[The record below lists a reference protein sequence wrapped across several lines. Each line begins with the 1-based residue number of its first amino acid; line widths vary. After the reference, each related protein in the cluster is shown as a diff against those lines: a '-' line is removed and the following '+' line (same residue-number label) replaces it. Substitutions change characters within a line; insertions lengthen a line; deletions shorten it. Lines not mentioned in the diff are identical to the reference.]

1 MSATTPSDEIPMD
14 ILSSPSEGSFS
25 CSTGPT
31 TPSSSPLFRPSE
43 VDELKPAQL
52 APSRVL
58 NETDQLQEGVKNVC
72 VVGAGYVGGPTAAVL
87 ALYHPSI
94 KVEVLDRDP
103 SRIQRWQSPHLPVH
117 EPGLDTVVRIV
128 RDGAFIESHTSNSTP
143 LIGETSAPR
152 RQQNLFFTCNSAQA
166 ISRAD
171 IILMAVNTPTKMFGV
186 GAGCATN
193 MTAFDGAMRDVAAY
207 ARPGAI
213 IVEKSTVPAGTAERV
228 RKMLA
233 NRRPGVPFEV
243 LSNPEFLAE
252 GSAIE
257 NLTAPDRVLI
267 GSAATPSG
275 HQAAQILASLYTAW
289 VPRSRILTTN
299 AWSSELAKLVANAM
313 LAQRISSINSI
324 SVICERTGA
333 EVGQVAKAIGMDGRI
348 GPQFL
353 KAGLGFGG
361 SCFRKDIASL
371 AYLAESLGLDD
382 VAHYWRQVN
391 VMNER
396 QCNRFSRKIID
407 RFEGNLVGHK
417 LAMLGFAFKKNTGDT
432 RESLAVE
439 VIRVLLEERPA
450 EIAIFDP
457 YCHPEDILRELKEV
471 CPGPTLGQTVKIVT
485 DPYLACSQANA
496 VLVVTDCDQFR
507 NFPSQKLPA
516 PSISSNPKGLARNIT
531 AETCNEDVKRP
542 CARSESETWAHA
554 GVSYQLMP
562 QEVCVA
568 DCTDCRLTSTR
579 PTMESIE
586 WPRIAYNMVEPKW
599 VFDGRGL
606 LDAEELEKLG
616 VRVDVVGRQPSLDS
630 LAGII

>member
-1 MSATTPSDEIPMD
+1 MSGDEIPMD
-14 ILSSPSEGSFS
+14 DFSPSSESSLS

-43 VDELKPAQL
+43 IDDLKLGAVPQ
-52 APSRVL
+52 SRVL
-58 NETDQLQEGVKNVC
+58 SETMMARTAVKNIC

-94 KVEVLDRDP
+94 SVEVLDRDP
-103 SRIQRWQSPHLPVH
+103 SRIQRWQSQHLPVH
-117 EPGLDTVVRIV
+117 EPGLDTVVRIG
-128 RDGAFIESHTSNSTP
+128 RDGAQINQEAGIEAASPAS
-143 LIGETSAPR
+143 R
-152 RQQNLFFTCNSAQA
+152 RPQNLFFTCKSAQA

-193 MTAFDGAMRDVAAY
+193 MTAFDGAMRDVAAH
-207 ARPGAI
+207 AKPGAI
-213 IVEKSTVPAGTAERV
+213 IVEKSTVPGGTAERV

-233 NRRPGVPFEV
+233 IHRPGVPFEV

-252 GSAIE
+252 GSAVE

-275 HQAAQILASLYTAW
+275 RQAAQTLANLYAAW
-289 VPRSRILTTN
+289 VSPSRILKTN

-324 SVICERTGA
+324 SAICEGTGA
-333 EVGQVAKAIGMDGRI
+333 EVDQVAKAIGMDMRI

-396 QCNRFSRKIID
+396 QRDRFSRKIID
-407 RFEGNLVGHK
+407 RFEGNLVGRK

-439 VIRVLLEERPA
+439 IMRTLLEERPA

-457 YCHPEDILRELKEV
+457 YCREEDILRELAAV
-471 CPGPTLGQTVKIVT
+471 CPSTALEQIVKVHP
-485 DPYLACSQANA
+485 DAYLACAQAHA

-507 NFPSQKLPA
+507 HTPA
-516 PSISSNPKGLARNIT
+516 KASSNPSMSSPIQNGLART
-531 AETCNEDVKRP
+531 AATEGGNELSKGACGRQGRD
-542 CARSESETWAHA
+542 TWTHA
-554 GVSYQLMP
+554 GVSYQLAP
-562 QEVCVA
+562 QA
-568 DCTDCRLTSTR
+568 DCTADCGDCRSMSTR
-579 PTMESIE
+579 PTATETIE

-606 LDAEELEKLG
+606 LDAAELERLG
-616 VRVDVVGRQPSLDS
+616 VRVDAVGRRALDEW
-630 LAGII
+630 A

>member
-1 MSATTPSDEIPMD
+1 MD
-14 ILSSPSEGSFS
+14 VFSSSSPSEGSLS

-31 TPSSSPLFRPSE
+31 TPSASPLFRASE
-43 VDELKPAQL
+43 LNDLKL
-52 APSRVL
+52 AGLPQSRVL
-58 NETDQLQEGVKNVC
+58 SDTELSRIAVKNVC

-94 KVEVLDRDP
+94 SVEVLDRDP
-103 SRIQRWQSPHLPVH
+103 SRIQQWQSQHLPVH

-128 RDGAFIESHTSNSTP
+128 RDGAEISKEGIPPAS
-143 LIGETSAPR
+143 SASR
-152 RQQNLFFTCNSAQA
+152 RPQNLFFTCDSAQA

-193 MTAFDGAMRDVAAY
+193 MTAFDGAMRDVAAH
-207 ARPGAI
+207 AKPGAI
-213 IVEKSTVPAGTAERV
+213 IVEKSTVPGGTAERV

-233 NRRPGVPFEV
+233 THRPGVSFEV

-252 GSAIE
+252 GTAVK

-275 HQAAQILASLYTAW
+275 RLAAQTLANLYAAW
-289 VPRSRILTTN
+289 VPPSRIIETN

-324 SVICERTGA
+324 SAICEKTGA
-333 EVGQVAKAIGMDGRI
+333 EVDEVAKAIGMDVRI

-396 QCNRFSRKIID
+396 QRDRFSRKIID
-407 RFEGNLVGHK
+407 RFEGNLVGRK

-439 VIRVLLEERPA
+439 VVRTLLEERPA

-457 YCHPEDILRELKEV
+457 YCRQEDILRELETI
-471 CPGPTLGQTVKIVT
+471 CPSSALGQIVKVHP
-485 DPYLACSQANA
+485 DPYLACSQAHA

-507 NFPSQKLPA
+507 NTSPRKL
-516 PSISSNPKGLARNIT
+516 SKQSSLPPVHKELSRSTSDGMGEEAS
-531 AETCNEDVKRP
+531 KRA
-542 CARSESETWAHA
+542 CARQDDETWTHA
-554 GVSYQLMP
+554 GISYHLRP
-562 QEVCVA
+562 QDACPA
-568 DCTDCRLTSTR
+568 DCGHCRSAATR
-579 PTMESIE
+579 PTATEPVE
-586 WPRIAYNMVEPKW
+586 WTRIAYNMVEPKW

-606 LDAEELEKLG
+606 LDAAELERLG
-616 VRVDVVGRQPSLDS
+616 VRTDTVGRRTREMV
-630 LAGII
+630 A